1 MIMKNMLVTNAVV
14 EVFLIAVS
22 SVETNIE
29 FEYELSQA
37 ILQATNE
44 ERANLQISYV
54 TDIILTP

>member
-1 MIMKNMLVTNAVV
+1 MKNILVTIAVV
-14 EVFLIAVS
+14 AVFLIAVS